1 VRYRILACDYDG
13 TLARRGRVGD
23 ETTRALRAL
32 TRTGRKLV
40 LVTGRELDDLR
51 NVFPSIEV
59 FDWVVAENGGFI
71 HQPATGEERALGPPP
86 PQALVSELTSR
97 GVHPLSVGR
106 VIIATWEPHQ
116 TVVFETIQRLGL
128 ELQVIFNKGAVMV
141 LPPNVNKRSGLE
153 AALDRLGLSVHNC
166 IGVGDAENDHA
177 FLGVCECSV
186 AVANALPALRESVD
200 WVTDYDHG
208 AGVRQVIDALI
219 ADDLQGFER
228 RLTRH
233 HVPVGTTAAGE
244 PAAIAPYG
252 SIVLVA
258 GSSGSGKSTA
268 TAGILEQLAE
278 RGYQLCIVDPEGDQ
292 ERAPGVVVLGTHEQ
306 PPQLEQVVQVL
317 SAPQAHV
324 VVNLLAVSLSD
335 KPDFLLALLARLF
348 ELRATTSRPHW
359 IVIDEAH
366 HMLQDGFMPA
376 LLTLPQELGG
386 LMLVTVN
393 PERLN
398 RVLLGRVDVV
408 IAVGRDGEATLAT
421 FARVLERAPPT
432 IDAAPE
438 RPGQALLQHARARRA
453 ELVDLTPSRVVNRRH
468 KRKYAQGELG
478 PDKSFY
484 FRGPDGRL
492 NLRAQNLV
500 VFNQLAEGVDE
511 ATWLFHL
518 RAGDYSH
525 WIRSAIKDEQLA
537 GAVER
542 VERTFPSDAE
552 ESRRAIRKLIDQSY
566 TLPQ

>member
-278 RGYQLCIVDPEGDQ
+278 RGYQLCIVDPEGDH

>member
-1 VRYRILACDYDG
+1 
-13 TLARRGRVGD
+13 
-23 ETTRALRAL
+23 
-32 TRTGRKLV
+32 
-40 LVTGRELDDLR
+40 
-51 NVFPSIEV
+51 
-59 FDWVVAENGGFI
+59 
-71 HQPATGEERALGPPP
+71 
-86 PQALVSELTSR
+86 
-97 GVHPLSVGR
+97 
-106 VIIATWEPHQ
+106 
-116 TVVFETIQRLGL
+116 
-128 ELQVIFNKGAVMV
+128 
-141 LPPNVNKRSGLE
+141 
-153 AALDRLGLSVHNC
+153 
-166 IGVGDAENDHA
+166 
-177 FLGVCECSV
+177 
-186 AVANALPALRESVD
+186 
-200 WVTDYDHG
+200 
-208 AGVRQVIDALI
+208 
-219 ADDLQGFER
+219 
-228 RLTRH
+228 
-233 HVPVGTTAAGE
+233 
-244 PAAIAPYG
+244 
-252 SIVLVA
+252 
-258 GSSGSGKSTA
+258 
-268 TAGILEQLAE
+268 
-278 RGYQLCIVDPEGDQ
+278 
-292 ERAPGVVVLGTHEQ
+292 
-306 PPQLEQVVQVL
+306 
-317 SAPQAHV
+317 
-324 VVNLLAVSLSD
+324 
-335 KPDFLLALLARLF
+335 
-348 ELRATTSRPHW
+348 
-359 IVIDEAH
+359 
-366 HMLQDGFMPA
+366 MPA

-438 RPGQALLQHARARRA
+438 RPGQALLQHARALRA